1 MKNTEDIERV
11 KVYLKKEFLDRGDAH
26 DYWHMM
32 RVYKLAREICIAENG
47 DLEVVSLAA
56 LLHDVADHKF
66 LASGEDEEGKL
77 SGILNELEIQ
87 GKVREKIQE
96 IILNLSYKGG
106 TNKYEFSHIE
116 GRIVRDADRL
126 DSIGAIGV
134 GRAFAY
140 GGSRDRPMHDP
151 QDKPKK
157 YQSLEEYKK
166 NNGST
171 INHFY
176 EKLLKLKDGFYTETA
191 RIRAV
196 RRHEFMEE
204 FLTEFLLEWEG
215 KA

>member
-1 MKNTEDIERV
+1 MRNREVLERV
-11 KVYLKKEFLDRGDAH
+11 EGYLKEKFLDRGDAH
-26 DYWHMM
+26 DYWHMI
-32 RVYKLAREICIAENG
+32 RVYKLAREICVAEGG
-47 DLEVVSLAA
+47 DLQVVSLAA

-66 LASGEDEEGKL
+66 LTLGECEEEKL
-77 SGILNELEIQ
+77 AGVLDELEIL
-87 GKVREKIQE
+87 GEERGRIEE

-106 TNKYEFSHIE
+106 TNRYEFDHLE

-140 GGSRDRPMHDP
+140 GGSKDRPMYDP
-151 QDKPKK
+151 LDKPKK

-191 RIRAV
+191 RKRAV

-204 FLTEFLLEWEG
+204 FLNEFLLEWEG

>member
-1 MKNTEDIERV
+1 MKDREVIERV
-11 KVYLKKEFLDRGDAH
+11 ENYLREKFLDRGDAH

-32 RVYKLAREICIAENG
+32 RVYKLAREICMAEEG
-47 DLEVVSLAA
+47 DLQIVSLAA

-66 LASGEDEEGKL
+66 LEPGDTEEGKL
-77 SGILNELEIQ
+77 AEVLDELEIL
-87 GKVREKIQE
+87 GETRERIEE

-106 TNKYEFSHIE
+106 TNRYEFDHLE
-116 GRIVRDADRL
+116 GKIVRDADRL

-151 QDKPKK
+151 LDKPKEFK
-157 YQSLEEYKK
+157 DLQEYKK

-176 EKLLKLKDGFYTETA
+176 EKLLKLRDGFYTETA
-191 RIRAV
+191 RKRAV

-204 FLTEFLLEWEG
+204 FLREFLLEWEG

>member
-1 MKNTEDIERV
+1 MKDREKIDRV
-11 KVYLKKEFLDRGDAH
+11 ENYLREKFLDRGDAH

-32 RVYKLAREICIAENG
+32 RVYKLAGEISLSEGG
-47 DLEVVSLAA
+47 DLEIISLAA

-66 LASGEDEEGKL
+66 LAPGETEEEKLAEVLDEL
-77 SGILNELEIQ
+77 GIF
-87 GKVREKIQE
+87 GDTRERIEE

-106 TNKYEFSHIE
+106 TNSYEFDHLE

-140 GGSRDRPMHDP
+140 GGSRNRPMYDP
-151 QDKPKK
+151 GEEPKK
-157 YQSLEEYKK
+157 FKNLEEYKK
-166 NNGST
+166 NNGTT

-176 EKLLKLKDGFYTETA
+176 EKLLKLRDGFYTETA
-191 RIRAV
+191 RKRAV

-204 FLTEFLLEWEG
+204 FLREFLLEWEG

>member
-1 MKNTEDIERV
+1 MKDRGLIERV
-11 KVYLKKEFLDRGDAH
+11 ESYLKREFLDRGDAH

-32 RVYKLAREICIAENG
+32 RVYKLAREICMAEEG
-47 DLEVVSLAA
+47 DLQIVSLAA

-66 LASGEDEEGKL
+66 LVSGETEEGKL
-77 SGILNELEIQ
+77 AEVLDELEIF
-87 GKVREKIQE
+87 GDTRERIEE

-106 TNKYEFSHIE
+106 TNRYEFDHLE
-116 GRIVRDADRL
+116 GKIVRDADRL

-140 GGSRDRPMHDP
+140 GGSRDRSMYDPM
-151 QDKPKK
+151 DKPKEFK
-157 YQSLEEYKK
+157 SLQEYKK

-176 EKLLKLKDGFYTETA
+176 EKLLKLRDGFYTETA
-191 RIRAV
+191 RKRAV

-204 FLTEFLLEWEG
+204 FLREFLLEWEG

>member
-1 MKNTEDIERV
+1 MKDREKIERV
-11 KVYLKKEFLDRGDAH
+11 ENYLREKFLDRGDAH

-32 RVYKLAREICIAENG
+32 RVYKLAGEISLSEGG
-47 DLEVVSLAA
+47 DLEIISLAA

-66 LASGEDEEGKL
+66 LGPEETEEEKLAEVLDEL
-77 SGILNELEIQ
+77 GILGE
-87 GKVREKIQE
+87 VRERIEE
-96 IILNLSYKGG
+96 IILKLSYKGG
-106 TNKYEFSHIE
+106 TNSYEFDHLE

-140 GGSRDRPMHDP
+140 GGSRNRPMYDP
-151 QDKPKK
+151 GKEPKK
-157 YQSLEEYKK
+157 FKNLEEYKK
-166 NNGST
+166 NNGTT

-176 EKLLKLKDGFYTETA
+176 EKLLKLRDGFYTETA
-191 RIRAV
+191 RKRAV

-204 FLTEFLLEWEG
+204 FLREFLLEWEG

>member
-1 MKNTEDIERV
+1 MKDREKIERV
-11 KVYLKKEFLDRGDAH
+11 ENYLREKFLDRGDAH

-32 RVYKLAREICIAENG
+32 RVYKLAGEISLSEGG
-47 DLEVVSLAA
+47 DLEIISLAA

-66 LASGEDEEGKL
+66 LALGETEEEKLAEVLDEL
-77 SGILNELEIQ
+77 GIF
-87 GKVREKIQE
+87 GDTRERIEE

-106 TNKYEFSHIE
+106 TNSYEFDHLE

-140 GGSRDRPMHDP
+140 GGSRNRPMYDP
-151 QDKPKK
+151 GEEPKK
-157 YQSLEEYKK
+157 FKNLEEYKK
-166 NNGST
+166 NNGTT

-176 EKLLKLKDGFYTETA
+176 EKLLKLRDGFYTETA
-191 RIRAV
+191 RKRAV

-204 FLTEFLLEWEG
+204 FLREFLLEWEG

>member
-1 MKNTEDIERV
+1 MKNTDVIERV
-11 KVYLKKEFLDRGDAH
+11 EKYLKERFLDRGDAH

-32 RVYKLAREICIAENG
+32 RVYRVAREICAAEGG
-47 DLEVVSLAA
+47 DLQIVSLAA

-66 LASGEDEEGKL
+66 LSPGESEEKKL
-77 SGILNELEIQ
+77 AEVLDKLEIF
-87 GKVREKIQE
+87 GEVRERVEE

-106 TNKYEFSHIE
+106 TNRYEFDHLE

-140 GGSRDRPMHDP
+140 GGSKDRPMYDP
-151 QDKPKK
+151 LDKPKEFEN
-157 YQSLEEYKK
+157 LEEYKK

-191 RIRAV
+191 RKRAV

-204 FLTEFLLEWEG
+204 FLREFLLEWEG

>member
-1 MKNTEDIERV
+1 MRDIEVLERV
-11 KVYLKKEFLDRGDAH
+11 EGYLKEKFLDRGDAH
-26 DYWHMM
+26 DYWHMI
-32 RVYKLAREICIAENG
+32 RVYKVAREICAAEGG
-47 DLEVVSLAA
+47 DLQVVSLAA

-66 LASGEDEEGKL
+66 LTSEECEEEKL
-77 SGILNELEIQ
+77 KGVLDELEIL
-87 GKVREKIQE
+87 GELREKIEE

-106 TNKYEFSHIE
+106 TNRYEFDHLE

-140 GGSRDRPMHDP
+140 GGSKDRPMHDP
-151 QDKPKK
+151 LDKPKK
-157 YQSLEEYKK
+157 FQSLEEYKK

-176 EKLLKLKDGFYTETA
+176 EKLLKLRDGFYTETA
-191 RIRAV
+191 RKRAV
-196 RRHEFMEE
+196 RRHEFMEV
-204 FLTEFLLEWEG
+204 FLNEFLLEWEG

>member
-1 MKNTEDIERV
+1 MKDREVIERV
-11 KVYLKKEFLDRGDAH
+11 ENYLREKFLDRGDAH

-32 RVYKLAREICIAENG
+32 RVYKLAREICMAEEG
-47 DLEVVSLAA
+47 DLQIVSLAV

-66 LASGEDEEGKL
+66 LEPGETEEGKL
-77 SGILNELEIQ
+77 VEVLDELEIL
-87 GKVREKIQE
+87 GETRERIKE

-106 TNKYEFSHIE
+106 TNRYEFYHLE
-116 GRIVRDADRL
+116 GKIVRDADRL

-140 GGSRDRPMHDP
+140 GGSKDRPMHDP
-151 QDKPKK
+151 LDKPKEFK
-157 YQSLEEYKK
+157 DLQEYKK

-176 EKLLKLKDGFYTETA
+176 EKLLKLRDGFYTETA
-191 RIRAV
+191 RKRAV

-204 FLTEFLLEWEG
+204 FLREFLLEWEG

>member
-1 MKNTEDIERV
+1 MKDREVIERV
-11 KVYLKKEFLDRGDAH
+11 EDYLKKEFLDRGDAH

-32 RVYKLAREICIAENG
+32 RVYKLAREICLAEG
-47 DLEVVSLAA
+47 GELQVVSLAA

-66 LASGEDEEGKL
+66 LVSGESEEEKL
-77 SGILNELEIQ
+77 AEVLDELEIF
-87 GKVREKIQE
+87 GGIRERVEE

-106 TNKYEFSHIE
+106 TNRYEFDHIE
-116 GRIVRDADRL
+116 GKITRDADRL

-140 GGSRDRPMHDP
+140 GGSRDRPMYDP
-151 QDKPKK
+151 LDKPKEFK
-157 YQSLEEYKK
+157 NLEEYKK
-166 NNGST
+166 NTGST

-176 EKLLKLKDGFYTETA
+176 EKLLKLRDGFYTETA
-191 RIRAV
+191 RKRAV

-204 FLTEFLLEWEG
+204 FLREFLLEWEG